1 MKGAL
6 SIMNNQ
12 KDQQMKQAVYF
23 IDDEPTDMR
32 STEVSSNS
40 MQTVIPN
47 SIPRTTVQKQSD
59 SQHSNCTTTVPANK
73 YVRKSA
79 LSNQRQQPV
88 APPYNQP
95 VQPTS
100 VYQQPAVS
108 APFNTQHPISQDNP
122 IETTIQKLQAKWVS
136 DSQKAYREKQFKFD
150 NSTLAPDSQGCLLI
164 LHSNGINTVGKPFSP
179 CRNLQAQKI
188 IEHDTKKGFIKYTFD
203 TPTGEHR
210 SVIVDA
216 DCSALQRYNLLQDNG
231 FIVDANLPATICAEL
246 IARYTASGLASIP
259 PQIKYSPGWYFS
271 EKHWGFQESEWVDLN
286 AVLLSFTVPPT
297 PDMILYQLV
306 SLYAILQERLPS
318 KMWIRRP
325 ICILTHEYLYTDLCI
340 DSTPYVFKKALES
353 LRDRPIVWIRSENIN
368 FNESSS
374 AYSRDKNYQALMNS
388 MQSNQKHPLYMVVSS
403 NLTPRQRTFC
413 LPIQDFIDPYEATNS
428 IDSIGGLI
436 NSIMNNA
443 NAFNLT
449 VERSFTKV
457 FDDLGE
463 DCSVQR
469 EIAALSMIADVVKWH
484 YSMQVPPQ
492 TLSVRCDEYLETYTR
507 YWDKLDTGSIL
518 APFRNALYAARRSNM
533 ICFRSLEDV
542 DISFDCQKEILYDDT
557 YYYTSTA
564 LLKKII
570 KAHLSSYM
578 PSDVLNRLKTTG
590 VLSGSVPKTLTL
602 APNEPKDFR
611 FRTLLR
617 SNLHQPG
624 SRDLVEV

>member
-1 MKGAL
+1 
-6 SIMNNQ
+6 MNNQ

-95 VQPTS
+95 VQPTN

-443 NAFNLT
+443 NAFNST
-449 VERSFTKV
+449 VKRSFTKV

-507 YWDKLDTGSIL
+507 YWERINDGNIL
-518 APFRNALYAARRSNM
+518 TPFRNALYAARRCDM
-533 ICFRSLEDV
+533 ICFRPLEDV
-542 DISFDCQKEILYDDT
+542 DSSFECQKEILYDDT

-570 KAHLSSYM
+570 KVQLRSYM
-578 PSDVLNRLKTTG
+578 PSDVLNRLKTAG
-590 VLSGSVPKTLTL
+590 VLSGSVPKTLTF
-602 APNEPKDFR
+602 APNESKDFR

-617 SNLHQPG
+617 SSLHQPG

>member
-1 MKGAL
+1 
-6 SIMNNQ
+6 MNNQ
-12 KDQQMKQAVYF
+12 KDLQMKQAVYF

-95 VQPTS
+95 VQPTN

-188 IEHDTKKGFIKYTFD
+188 IEHDTKKGFIKFTFD

-388 MQSNQKHPLYMVVSS
+388 TQSNQKHPLYMVVSS

-443 NAFNLT
+443 NAFNST

-507 YWDKLDTGSIL
+507 YWERINDGNIL
-518 APFRNALYAARRSNM
+518 TPFRNALYAARRSDM
-533 ICFRSLEDV
+533 ICFRPLEDV
-542 DISFDCQKEILYDDT
+542 DSSFECQKEILYDDT

-570 KAHLSSYM
+570 KVQLRSYM
-578 PSDVLNRLKTTG
+578 PSDVLNRLKTAG
-590 VLSGSVPKTLTL
+590 VLSGSVPKTLTF
-602 APNEPKDFR
+602 APNESKDFR

-617 SNLHQPG
+617 SSLHQPG
-624 SRDLVEV
+624 SRDLVEI

>member
-1 MKGAL
+1 
-6 SIMNNQ
+6 MNNQ

-95 VQPTS
+95 VQPTN

-271 EKHWGFQESEWVDLN
+271 EKHWRFQESEWVDLN

-388 MQSNQKHPLYMVVSS
+388 TQSNQKHPLYMVVSS

-443 NAFNLT
+443 NAFNST

-507 YWDKLDTGSIL
+507 YWERINDGNIL
-518 APFRNALYAARRSNM
+518 TPFRNALYAARRSDM
-533 ICFRSLEDV
+533 ICFRPLEDV
-542 DISFDCQKEILYDDT
+542 DSSFECQKEILYDDT

-570 KAHLSSYM
+570 KVQLRSYM
-578 PSDVLNRLKTTG
+578 PSDVLNRLKTAG
-590 VLSGSVPKTLTL
+590 VLSGSVPKTLTF
-602 APNEPKDFR
+602 APNESKDFR

-617 SNLHQPG
+617 SSLHQPG
-624 SRDLVEV
+624 SRDLVEI

>member
-1 MKGAL
+1 
-6 SIMNNQ
+6 MNNQ

-95 VQPTS
+95 VQPTN

-122 IETTIQKLQAKWVS
+122 IETTIQKLQAKWLS

-188 IEHDTKKGFIKYTFD
+188 IEHDTKKGFIKFTFD

-388 MQSNQKHPLYMVVSS
+388 TQSNQKHPLYMVVSS

-507 YWDKLDTGSIL
+507 YWERINDGNIL
-518 APFRNALYAARRSNM
+518 TPFRNALYAARRSDM
-533 ICFRSLEDV
+533 ICFRPLEDV
-542 DISFDCQKEILYDDT
+542 DSSFECQKEILYDDT

-570 KAHLSSYM
+570 KVQLRSYM
-578 PSDVLNRLKTTG
+578 PSDVLNRLKTAG
-590 VLSGSVPKTLTL
+590 VLSGSVPKTLTF
-602 APNEPKDFR
+602 APNESKDFR

-617 SNLHQPG
+617 SSLHQPG
-624 SRDLVEV
+624 SRDLVEI

>member
-1 MKGAL
+1 
-6 SIMNNQ
+6 MNNQ

-95 VQPTS
+95 VQPTN

-246 IARYTASGLASIP
+246 IARYTAFGLASIP

-388 MQSNQKHPLYMVVSS
+388 TQSNQKHPLYMVVSS

-443 NAFNLT
+443 NAFNST

-507 YWDKLDTGSIL
+507 YWERINDGNIL
-518 APFRNALYAARRSNM
+518 TPFRNALYAARRSDM
-533 ICFRSLEDV
+533 ICFRPLEDV
-542 DISFDCQKEILYDDT
+542 DSSFECQKEILYDDT

-570 KAHLSSYM
+570 KVQLRSYM
-578 PSDVLNRLKTTG
+578 PSDVLNRLKTAG
-590 VLSGSVPKTLTL
+590 VLSGSVPKTLTF
-602 APNEPKDFR
+602 APNESKDFR

-617 SNLHQPG
+617 SSLHQPG
-624 SRDLVEV
+624 SRDLVEI

>member
-1 MKGAL
+1 MNASNTSGMINAL
-6 SIMNNQ
+6 QNLDGTPYNPP
-12 KDQQMKQAVYF
+12 
-23 IDDEPTDMR
+23 E
-32 STEVSSNS
+32 EVSSTFPKRNWT
-40 MQTVIPN
+40 QTVTTTQDVTQCSTYYSAAPSN
-47 SIPRTTVQKQSD
+47 SPVPPSTPSHQSQQPSSSQCDLLEAKAQELQAAWESDVQK
-59 SQHSNCTTTVPANK
+59 AF
-73 YVRKSA
+73 RK
-79 LSNQRQQPV
+79 QR
-88 APPYNQP
+88 
-95 VQPTS
+95 
-100 VYQQPAVS
+100 
-108 APFNTQHPISQDNP
+108 
-122 IETTIQKLQAKWVS
+122 L
-136 DSQKAYREKQFKFD
+136 RFD
-150 NSTLAPDSQGCLLI
+150 NCALVEDFQGCLTYQC
-164 LHSNGINTVGKPFSP
+164 SNGENTIVKPFSP
-179 CRNLQAQKI
+179 CRNLRAQKI
-188 IEHDTKKGFIKYTFD
+188 VDHSTQKEYIKYTFD
-203 TPTGEHR
+203 TPTGEHK

-216 DCSALQRYNLLQDNG
+216 TCSALHRYNLLRDNG
-231 FIVDANLPATICAEL
+231 FIVFAHLLPTVCGEL
-246 IARYTASGLASIP
+246 IARYTAATRDSIP

-325 ICILTHEYLYTDLCI
+325 ICILTHEYLYTDSCI
-340 DSTPYVFKKALES
+340 DSTPYLFKKALES

-388 MQSNQKHPLYMVVSS
+388 MQSNQKHPLYMIVSS

-443 NAFNLT
+443 NAFNST

-507 YWDKLDTGSIL
+507 YWERINDGNIL
-518 APFRNALYAARRSNM
+518 TPFRNALYAARRSNM

-564 LLKKII
+564 LLKRII

-578 PSDVLNRLKTTG
+578 RPMC
-590 VLSGSVPKTLTL
+590 SV
-602 APNEPKDFR
+602 
-611 FRTLLR
+611 
-617 SNLHQPG
+617 
-624 SRDLVEV
+624 V

>member
-1 MKGAL
+1 
-6 SIMNNQ
+6 MNNQ

-95 VQPTS
+95 VQPTN

-210 SVIVDA
+210 SVIIDA

-443 NAFNLT
+443 NAFNST

-507 YWDKLDTGSIL
+507 YWERINDGNIL
-518 APFRNALYAARRSNM
+518 TPFRNALYAARRCDM
-533 ICFRSLEDV
+533 ICFRPLEDV
-542 DISFDCQKEILYDDT
+542 DSSFECQKEILYDDT

-570 KAHLSSYM
+570 KVQLRSYM
-578 PSDVLNRLKTTG
+578 PSDVLNRLKTAG
-590 VLSGSVPKTLTL
+590 VLSGSVPKTLTF
-602 APNEPKDFR
+602 APNESKDFR

-617 SNLHQPG
+617 SSLHQPG

>member
-1 MKGAL
+1 
-6 SIMNNQ
+6 MNNQ

-95 VQPTS
+95 VQPTN

-136 DSQKAYREKQFKFD
+136 DSQKAYKEKQFKFD

-443 NAFNLT
+443 NAFNST

-507 YWDKLDTGSIL
+507 YWERINDGNIL
-518 APFRNALYAARRSNM
+518 TPFRNALYAARRCDM
-533 ICFRSLEDV
+533 ICFRPLEDV
-542 DISFDCQKEILYDDT
+542 DSSFECQKEILYDDT

-570 KAHLSSYM
+570 KVQLRSYM
-578 PSDVLNRLKTTG
+578 PSDVLNRLKTAG
-590 VLSGSVPKTLTL
+590 VLSGSVPKTLTF
-602 APNEPKDFR
+602 APNESKDFR

-617 SNLHQPG
+617 SSLHQPG

>member
-1 MKGAL
+1 
-6 SIMNNQ
+6 MNNQ

-95 VQPTS
+95 VQPTN

-108 APFNTQHPISQDNP
+108 VPFNTQHPISQDNP

-150 NSTLAPDSQGCLLI
+150 NSALAPDSQGCLLI

-388 MQSNQKHPLYMVVSS
+388 TQSNQKHPLYMVVSS

-443 NAFNLT
+443 NAFNST

-507 YWDKLDTGSIL
+507 YWERINDGNIL
-518 APFRNALYAARRSNM
+518 TPFRNALYAARRSDM
-533 ICFRSLEDV
+533 ICFRPLEDV
-542 DISFDCQKEILYDDT
+542 DSSFECQKEILYDDT

-570 KAHLSSYM
+570 KVQLRSYM
-578 PSDVLNRLKTTG
+578 PSDVLNRLKTAG
-590 VLSGSVPKTLTL
+590 VLSGSVPKTLTF
-602 APNEPKDFR
+602 APNESKDFR

-617 SNLHQPG
+617 SSLHQPG
-624 SRDLVEV
+624 SRDLVEI

>member
-1 MKGAL
+1 MNASNTSGMINAL
-6 SIMNNQ
+6 QNLDGTPYNPP
-12 KDQQMKQAVYF
+12 
-23 IDDEPTDMR
+23 E
-32 STEVSSNS
+32 EVSSTFPKRNWT
-40 MQTVIPN
+40 QTV
-47 SIPRTTVQKQSD
+47 
-59 SQHSNCTTTVPANK
+59 TTTQDVTQCSTYYSAAPSNSPVPP
-73 YVRKSA
+73 STP
-79 LSNQRQQPV
+79 SHQSQQP
-88 APPYNQP
+88 
-95 VQPTS
+95 S
-100 VYQQPAVS
+100 S
-108 APFNTQHPISQDNP
+108 SQCDQLKAAW
-122 IETTIQKLQAKWVS
+122 ES
-136 DSQKAYREKQFKFD
+136 DAQKAYRQKALSFENYGLTTDPQGYLVLLYS
-150 NSTLAPDSQGCLLI
+150 NSVS
-164 LHSNGINTVGKPFSP
+164 TVGKPFSP

-388 MQSNQKHPLYMVVSS
+388 MQSDQRHPVYIVVSQD
-403 NLTPRQRTFC
+403 LTPRQRIFC
-413 LPIQDFIDPYEATNS
+413 LPVQNFSDHCVRTNS
-428 IDSIGGLI
+428 LNSIGDLI
-436 NSIMNNA
+436 KLIIGNSD
-443 NAFNLT
+443 AF
-449 VERSFTKV
+449 EAQIDKV
-457 FDDLGE
+457 YTEFFDELGE
-463 DCSVQR
+463 DCPVRQEISVLAA
-469 EIAALSMIADVVKWH
+469 IAAVVQWYFSIRDPSQKGVVARSH
-484 YSMQVPPQ
+484 NECL
-492 TLSVRCDEYLETYTR
+492 TLYIQ
-507 YWDKLDTGSIL
+507 YWERFNGDSINSL
-518 APFRNALYAARRSNM
+518 FRNALYAARRSDM
-533 ICFRSLEDV
+533 ICFRPLEDV
-542 DISFDCQKEILYDDT
+542 DSSFDCQKEILYDDT

-570 KAHLSSYM
+570 KVQLRSYM
-578 PSDVLNRLKTTG
+578 PSDVLNRLKTAG
-590 VLSGSVPKTLTL
+590 VLSGSVPKTLTF
-602 APNEPKDFR
+602 APNESKDFR

-617 SNLHQPG
+617 SSLHQPG
-624 SRDLVEV
+624 SRDLVEI

>member
-1 MKGAL
+1 
-6 SIMNNQ
+6 MNNQ

-95 VQPTS
+95 VQPTN

-353 LRDRPIVWIRSENIN
+353 LRDRPIVWIRSENID

-388 MQSNQKHPLYMVVSS
+388 TQSNQKHPLYMVVSS

-443 NAFNLT
+443 NAFNST

-507 YWDKLDTGSIL
+507 YWERINDGNIL
-518 APFRNALYAARRSNM
+518 TPFRNALYAARRSDM
-533 ICFRSLEDV
+533 ICFRPLEDV
-542 DISFDCQKEILYDDT
+542 DSSFECQKEILYDDT

-570 KAHLSSYM
+570 KVQLRSYM
-578 PSDVLNRLKTTG
+578 PSDVLNRLKTAG
-590 VLSGSVPKTLTL
+590 VLSGSVPKTLTF
-602 APNEPKDFR
+602 APNESKDFR

-617 SNLHQPG
+617 SSLHQPG
-624 SRDLVEV
+624 SRDLVEI

>member
-1 MKGAL
+1 MNASNTSGMINAL
-6 SIMNNQ
+6 QNLDGTPYNPP
-12 KDQQMKQAVYF
+12 
-23 IDDEPTDMR
+23 E
-32 STEVSSNS
+32 EVSSTLPKRNWT
-40 MQTVIPN
+40 QTVTTTQDVTQRPTYSQRPIYYN
-47 SIPRTTVQKQSD
+47 SPVPPSAPSHQSQQPSSSQCDLLEAKAQELQAAWESDVQK
-59 SQHSNCTTTVPANK
+59 AF
-73 YVRKSA
+73 RK
-79 LSNQRQQPV
+79 QR
-88 APPYNQP
+88 
-95 VQPTS
+95 
-100 VYQQPAVS
+100 
-108 APFNTQHPISQDNP
+108 
-122 IETTIQKLQAKWVS
+122 L
-136 DSQKAYREKQFKFD
+136 RFD
-150 NSTLAPDSQGCLLI
+150 NCALVEDFQGCLTYQC
-164 LHSNGINTVGKPFSP
+164 SNGENTIVKPFSP
-179 CRNLQAQKI
+179 CRNLRAQKI
-188 IEHDTKKGFIKYTFD
+188 VDHSTQKEYIKYTFD
-203 TPTGEHR
+203 TPTGEHK

-216 DCSALQRYNLLQDNG
+216 TCSALHRYNLLRDNG
-231 FIVDANLPATICAEL
+231 FIVFAHLLPTVCGEL
-246 IARYTASGLASIP
+246 IARYTAATRDSIP

-286 AVLLSFTVPPT
+286 TVLLSFTISPT
-297 PDMILYQLV
+297 PDVIMYQLV

-325 ICILTHEYLYTDLCI
+325 ICILTHEYLYTDSCI
-340 DSTPYVFKKALES
+340 DSTPYLFKKALES

-388 MQSNQKHPLYMVVSS
+388 MQSNQKHPLYMIVSS

-443 NAFNLT
+443 NAFNST

-507 YWDKLDTGSIL
+507 YWERINDGNIL
-518 APFRNALYAARRSNM
+518 TPFRNALYAARRSNM

-578 PSDVLNRLKTTG
+578 PSDVLSRLKTVG
-590 VLSGSVPKTLTL
+590 VLSGSVSKTLTL
-602 APNEPKDFR
+602 APNESKDFR

-617 SNLHQPG
+617 SSLHQPG
-624 SRDLVEV
+624 SRDLVEI

>member
-1 MKGAL
+1 
-6 SIMNNQ
+6 MNNQ

-59 SQHSNCTTTVPANK
+59 SQHSNCATTVPANK

-95 VQPTS
+95 VQPTN

-286 AVLLSFTVPPT
+286 TVLLSFTVPPT

-443 NAFNLT
+443 NAFNST

-507 YWDKLDTGSIL
+507 YWNKLNDGNIL
-518 APFRNALYAARRSNM
+518 APFRNALYASRRSDM
-533 ICFRSLEDV
+533 ICFRPLEDV
-542 DISFDCQKEILYDDT
+542 DSSFDCQKEILYDDT

-570 KAHLSSYM
+570 KVQLRSYM
-578 PSDVLNRLKTTG
+578 PSDVLNRLKTAG

>member
-1 MKGAL
+1 MNASNTSGMINAL
-6 SIMNNQ
+6 QNLDGTPYNPP
-12 KDQQMKQAVYF
+12 
-23 IDDEPTDMR
+23 E
-32 STEVSSNS
+32 EVSSTFPKRNWT
-40 MQTVIPN
+40 QTVTTTQDVTQCSTYYSAAPSN
-47 SIPRTTVQKQSD
+47 SPVPPSTPSHQSQQPSSSQCDLLEAKAQELQAAWESDVQK
-59 SQHSNCTTTVPANK
+59 AF
-73 YVRKSA
+73 RK
-79 LSNQRQQPV
+79 QR
-88 APPYNQP
+88 
-95 VQPTS
+95 
-100 VYQQPAVS
+100 
-108 APFNTQHPISQDNP
+108 
-122 IETTIQKLQAKWVS
+122 L
-136 DSQKAYREKQFKFD
+136 RFD
-150 NSTLAPDSQGCLLI
+150 NCALVEDFQGCLTYQC
-164 LHSNGINTVGKPFSP
+164 SNGENTIVKPFSP
-179 CRNLQAQKI
+179 CRNLRAQKI
-188 IEHDTKKGFIKYTFD
+188 VDHSTQKEYIKYTFD
-203 TPTGEHR
+203 TPTGEHK

-216 DCSALQRYNLLQDNG
+216 TCCALHRYNLLRDNG
-231 FIVDANLPATICAEL
+231 FIVFAHLLPTVCGEL
-246 IARYTASGLASIP
+246 IARYTAATRDSIP

-286 AVLLSFTVPPT
+286 TVLLSFTISPT
-297 PDMILYQLV
+297 PDVIMYQLV

-325 ICILTHEYLYTDLCI
+325 ICILTHEYLYTDSCI
-340 DSTPYVFKKALES
+340 DSTPYLFKKALES

-388 MQSNQKHPLYMVVSS
+388 MQSNQKHPLYMIVSS

-443 NAFNLT
+443 NAFNST

-507 YWDKLDTGSIL
+507 YWERINDGNIL
-518 APFRNALYAARRSNM
+518 TPFRNALYAARRSNM

-564 LLKKII
+564 LLKRII

-578 PSDVLNRLKTTG
+578 PSDVLSRLKTVG
-590 VLSGSVPKTLTL
+590 VLSGSVSKTLTL
-602 APNEPKDFR
+602 APNESKDFR

-617 SNLHQPG
+617 STLHQPG
-624 SRDLVEV
+624 SRDLVEI

>member
-1 MKGAL
+1 
-6 SIMNNQ
+6 MNNQ

-47 SIPRTTVQKQSD
+47 SIPQTTVQKQSD

-95 VQPTS
+95 VQPTN

-150 NSTLAPDSQGCLLI
+150 NSTLALDSQGCLLI

-203 TPTGEHR
+203 TPTEEHR

-297 PDMILYQLV
+297 PDIILYQLV

-353 LRDRPIVWIRSENIN
+353 LRDRHIVWIRSENIN

-388 MQSNQKHPLYMVVSS
+388 TQSNQKHPLYMVVSS

-443 NAFNLT
+443 NAFNST

-507 YWDKLDTGSIL
+507 YWERINDGNIL
-518 APFRNALYAARRSNM
+518 TPFRNALYAARRSNM
-533 ICFRSLEDV
+533 IYFRPLEDV
-542 DISFDCQKEILYDDT
+542 DSSFDCQREILYDDT

-570 KAHLSSYM
+570 KVHLSSYM

>member
-1 MKGAL
+1 
-6 SIMNNQ
+6 MNNQ

-95 VQPTS
+95 VQPTN

-122 IETTIQKLQAKWVS
+122 IETTIQKLQAKWAS

-388 MQSNQKHPLYMVVSS
+388 TQSNQKHPLYMVVSS

-443 NAFNLT
+443 NAFNST

-507 YWDKLDTGSIL
+507 YWERINDGNIL
-518 APFRNALYAARRSNM
+518 TPFRNALYAARRSDM
-533 ICFRSLEDV
+533 ICFRPLEDV
-542 DISFDCQKEILYDDT
+542 DSSFECQKEILYDDT

-570 KAHLSSYM
+570 KVQLRSYM
-578 PSDVLNRLKTTG
+578 PSDVLNRLKTAG
-590 VLSGSVPKTLTL
+590 VLSGSVPKTLTF
-602 APNEPKDFR
+602 APNESKDFR

-617 SNLHQPG
+617 SSLHQPG
-624 SRDLVEV
+624 SRDLVEI

>member
-1 MKGAL
+1 
-6 SIMNNQ
+6 MNNQ

-95 VQPTS
+95 VQPTN

-150 NSTLAPDSQGCLLI
+150 NSTLALDSQGCLLI

-271 EKHWGFQESEWVDLN
+271 EKHWEFQESEWVDLN

-443 NAFNLT
+443 NAFNST

-507 YWDKLDTGSIL
+507 YWERINDGNIL
-518 APFRNALYAARRSNM
+518 TPFRNALYAARCCM
-533 ICFRSLEDV
+533 L
-542 DISFDCQKEILYDDT
+542 
-557 YYYTSTA
+557 
-564 LLKKII
+564 
-570 KAHLSSYM
+570 
-578 PSDVLNRLKTTG
+578 
-590 VLSGSVPKTLTL
+590 
-602 APNEPKDFR
+602 
-611 FRTLLR
+611 
-617 SNLHQPG
+617 
-624 SRDLVEV
+624 

>member
-1 MKGAL
+1 
-6 SIMNNQ
+6 MNNQ

-95 VQPTS
+95 VQPTN

-150 NSTLAPDSQGCLLI
+150 NSALAPDSQGCLLI

-179 CRNLQAQKI
+179 CRNLRAQKI

>member
-1 MKGAL
+1 
-6 SIMNNQ
+6 MNNQ

-95 VQPTS
+95 VQPTN

-203 TPTGEHR
+203 TPTGEHK

-388 MQSNQKHPLYMVVSS
+388 TQSNQKHPLYMVVSS

-443 NAFNLT
+443 NAFNST

-507 YWDKLDTGSIL
+507 YWERINDGNIL
-518 APFRNALYAARRSNM
+518 TPFRNALYAARRSDM
-533 ICFRSLEDV
+533 ICFRPLEDV
-542 DISFDCQKEILYDDT
+542 DSSFECQKEILYDDT

-570 KAHLSSYM
+570 KVQLRSYM
-578 PSDVLNRLKTTG
+578 PSDVLNRLKTAG
-590 VLSGSVPKTLTL
+590 VLSGSVPKTLTF
-602 APNEPKDFR
+602 APNESKDFR

-617 SNLHQPG
+617 SSLHQPG
-624 SRDLVEV
+624 SRDLVEI

>member
-1 MKGAL
+1 
-6 SIMNNQ
+6 MNNQ

-95 VQPTS
+95 VQPTN

-179 CRNLQAQKI
+179 CRNPQAQKI

-388 MQSNQKHPLYMVVSS
+388 TQSNQKHPLYMVVSS

-443 NAFNLT
+443 NAFNST

-507 YWDKLDTGSIL
+507 YWERINDGNIL
-518 APFRNALYAARRSNM
+518 TPFRNALYAARRSDM
-533 ICFRSLEDV
+533 ICFRPLEDV
-542 DISFDCQKEILYDDT
+542 DSSFECQKEILYDDT

-570 KAHLSSYM
+570 KVQLRSYM
-578 PSDVLNRLKTTG
+578 PSDVLNRLKTAG
-590 VLSGSVPKTLTL
+590 VLSGSVPKTLTF
-602 APNEPKDFR
+602 APNESKDFR

-617 SNLHQPG
+617 SSLHQPG
-624 SRDLVEV
+624 SRDLVEI

>member
-1 MKGAL
+1 
-6 SIMNNQ
+6 MNNQ

-95 VQPTS
+95 VQPTN

-388 MQSNQKHPLYMVVSS
+388 TQSNQKHPLYMVVSS

-443 NAFNLT
+443 NAFNST

-507 YWDKLDTGSIL
+507 YWERINDGNIL

-578 PSDVLNRLKTTG
+578 PSDVLSRLKTVG
-590 VLSGSVPKTLTL
+590 VLSGSVSKTLTL
-602 APNEPKDFR
+602 APNESKDFR

-617 SNLHQPG
+617 STLHQPG
-624 SRDLVEV
+624 SRDLVEI

>member
-1 MKGAL
+1 
-6 SIMNNQ
+6 MNNQ

-32 STEVSSNS
+32 STDVSSNS

-95 VQPTS
+95 VQPTN

>member
-1 MKGAL
+1 
-6 SIMNNQ
+6 MNNQ

-95 VQPTS
+95 VQPTN

-108 APFNTQHPISQDNP
+108 APFNTQHPISQDNS
-122 IETTIQKLQAKWVS
+122 IETTIQKLQAKWLS

-188 IEHDTKKGFIKYTFD
+188 IEHDTKKGFNKYTFD

-624 SRDLVEV
+624 SRDLAEI

>member
-1 MKGAL
+1 
-6 SIMNNQ
+6 MNNQ

-47 SIPRTTVQKQSD
+47 SIPQTTVQKQSD

-95 VQPTS
+95 VQPTN

-203 TPTGEHR
+203 TPTEEHR

-297 PDMILYQLV
+297 PDIILYQLV

-388 MQSNQKHPLYMVVSS
+388 TQSNQKHPLYMVVSS

-443 NAFNLT
+443 NAFNST

-507 YWDKLDTGSIL
+507 YWERINDGNIL
-518 APFRNALYAARRSNM
+518 TPFRNALYAARRSDM
-533 ICFRSLEDV
+533 ICFRPLEDV
-542 DISFDCQKEILYDDT
+542 DSSFECQKEILYDDT

>member
-1 MKGAL
+1 MNASNTSGMINAL
-6 SIMNNQ
+6 QNLDGTPYNPP
-12 KDQQMKQAVYF
+12 
-23 IDDEPTDMR
+23 E
-32 STEVSSNS
+32 EVSSTFPKRNWT
-40 MQTVIPN
+40 QTVTTTQDVTQCSTYYSAAPSN
-47 SIPRTTVQKQSD
+47 SPVPPSTPSHQSQQPSSSQCDLLEAKAQELQAAWESDVQK
-59 SQHSNCTTTVPANK
+59 AF
-73 YVRKSA
+73 RK
-79 LSNQRQQPV
+79 QR
-88 APPYNQP
+88 
-95 VQPTS
+95 
-100 VYQQPAVS
+100 
-108 APFNTQHPISQDNP
+108 
-122 IETTIQKLQAKWVS
+122 L
-136 DSQKAYREKQFKFD
+136 RFD
-150 NSTLAPDSQGCLLI
+150 NCALVEDFQGCLTYQC
-164 LHSNGINTVGKPFSP
+164 SNGENTIVKPFSP
-179 CRNLQAQKI
+179 CRNLRAQKI
-188 IEHDTKKGFIKYTFD
+188 VDHSTQKEYIKYTFD
-203 TPTGEHR
+203 TPTGEHK

-216 DCSALQRYNLLQDNG
+216 TCSALHRYNLLRDNG
-231 FIVDANLPATICAEL
+231 FIVFAHLLPTVCGEL
-246 IARYTASGLASIP
+246 IARYTAATRDSIP

-286 AVLLSFTVPPT
+286 TVLLSFTISPT
-297 PDMILYQLV
+297 PDVIMYQLV

-325 ICILTHEYLYTDLCI
+325 ICILTHEYLYTDSCI
-340 DSTPYVFKKALES
+340 DSTPHLFKKALES

-388 MQSNQKHPLYMVVSS
+388 MQSNQKHPLYMIVSS

-443 NAFNLT
+443 NAFNST

-507 YWDKLDTGSIL
+507 YWERINDGNIL
-518 APFRNALYAARRSNM
+518 TPFRNALYAARRSNM

-578 PSDVLNRLKTTG
+578 PSDVLSRLKTVG
-590 VLSGSVPKTLTL
+590 VLSGSVSKTLTL
-602 APNEPKDFR
+602 APNESKDFR

-617 SNLHQPG
+617 STLHQPG

>member
-1 MKGAL
+1 MNASNTSGMINAL
-6 SIMNNQ
+6 QNLDGTPYNPP
-12 KDQQMKQAVYF
+12 
-23 IDDEPTDMR
+23 E
-32 STEVSSNS
+32 EVSSTLPKRNWT
-40 MQTVIPN
+40 QTVTTTQDVTQRPTYSQRPIYYN
-47 SIPRTTVQKQSD
+47 SPVPPSTPSHQSQQPSSSQCNPLDANAQELQAAWESDVQK
-59 SQHSNCTTTVPANK
+59 AF
-73 YVRKSA
+73 RK
-79 LSNQRQQPV
+79 QR
-88 APPYNQP
+88 
-95 VQPTS
+95 
-100 VYQQPAVS
+100 
-108 APFNTQHPISQDNP
+108 
-122 IETTIQKLQAKWVS
+122 L
-136 DSQKAYREKQFKFD
+136 RFD
-150 NSTLAPDSQGCLLI
+150 NCALVEDFQGCLTYQC
-164 LHSNGINTVGKPFSP
+164 SNGENTIVKPFSP
-179 CRNLQAQKI
+179 CRNLRAQKI
-188 IEHDTKKGFIKYTFD
+188 VDHSTQKEYIKYTFD
-203 TPTGEHR
+203 TPTGEHK

-216 DCSALQRYNLLQDNG
+216 TCSALHRYNLLRDNG
-231 FIVDANLPATICAEL
+231 FIVFAHLLPTVCGEL
-246 IARYTASGLASIP
+246 IARYTAATRDSIP

-286 AVLLSFTVPPT
+286 TVLLSFTISPT
-297 PDMILYQLV
+297 PDVIMYQLV

-325 ICILTHEYLYTDLCI
+325 ICILTHEYLYTDSCI
-340 DSTPYVFKKALES
+340 DSTPYLFKKALES

-443 NAFNLT
+443 NAFNST

-507 YWDKLDTGSIL
+507 YWERINDGNIL
-518 APFRNALYAARRSNM
+518 TPFRNALYAARRSDM
-533 ICFRSLEDV
+533 ICFRPLEDV
-542 DISFDCQKEILYDDT
+542 DSSFDCQKEILYDDT

-570 KAHLSSYM
+570 KVQLRSYM
-578 PSDVLNRLKTTG
+578 PSDVLNRLKTAG
-590 VLSGSVPKTLTL
+590 VLSGSVPKTLTF
-602 APNEPKDFR
+602 APNESKDFR

-617 SNLHQPG
+617 SSLHQPG
-624 SRDLVEV
+624 SRDLVEI

>member
-1 MKGAL
+1 
-6 SIMNNQ
+6 MNNQ

-95 VQPTS
+95 VQPTN

-443 NAFNLT
+443 NAFNST

-507 YWDKLDTGSIL
+507 YWERINDGNIL
-518 APFRNALYAARRSNM
+518 TPFRNALYAARRCDM
-533 ICFRSLEDV
+533 ICFRPLEDV
-542 DISFDCQKEILYDDT
+542 DSSFECQKEILYDDT

-570 KAHLSSYM
+570 KVQLRSYM
-578 PSDVLNRLKTTG
+578 PSDVLNRLKTAG
-590 VLSGSVPKTLTL
+590 VLSGSVPKTLTF

>member
-1 MKGAL
+1 
-6 SIMNNQ
+6 MNNQ

-88 APPYNQP
+88 TPPYNQP
-95 VQPTS
+95 VQPTN

-428 IDSIGGLI
+428 I
-436 NSIMNNA
+436 MNNA
-443 NAFNLT
+443 NAFNST

-533 ICFRSLEDV
+533 IYFRPLEDV
-542 DISFDCQKEILYDDT
+542 DSSFDCQREILYDDT

-624 SRDLVEV
+624 SRDLAEI

>member
-1 MKGAL
+1 MNASNTSGMINAL
-6 SIMNNQ
+6 QNLDGTPYNPP
-12 KDQQMKQAVYF
+12 
-23 IDDEPTDMR
+23 E
-32 STEVSSNS
+32 EVSSTFPKRNWT
-40 MQTVIPN
+40 QTVTTTQDVTQCSTYYSAAPSN
-47 SIPRTTVQKQSD
+47 SLVPPSTPSHQSQQPSSSQCDLLEAKAQELQAAWESDVQK
-59 SQHSNCTTTVPANK
+59 AF
-73 YVRKSA
+73 RK
-79 LSNQRQQPV
+79 QR
-88 APPYNQP
+88 
-95 VQPTS
+95 
-100 VYQQPAVS
+100 
-108 APFNTQHPISQDNP
+108 
-122 IETTIQKLQAKWVS
+122 L
-136 DSQKAYREKQFKFD
+136 RFD
-150 NSTLAPDSQGCLLI
+150 NCALVEDFQGCLTYQC
-164 LHSNGINTVGKPFSP
+164 SNGENTIVKPFSP
-179 CRNLQAQKI
+179 CRNLRAQKI
-188 IEHDTKKGFIKYTFD
+188 VDHSTQKEYIKYTFD
-203 TPTGEHR
+203 TPTGEHK

-216 DCSALQRYNLLQDNG
+216 TCSALHRYNLLRDNG
-231 FIVDANLPATICAEL
+231 FIVFAHLLPTVCGEL
-246 IARYTASGLASIP
+246 IARYTAATRDSIP

-286 AVLLSFTVPPT
+286 TVLLSFTISPT
-297 PDMILYQLV
+297 PDVIMYQLV

-325 ICILTHEYLYTDLCI
+325 ICILTHEYLYTDSCI
-340 DSTPYVFKKALES
+340 DSTPYLFKKALES

-388 MQSNQKHPLYMVVSS
+388 MQSNQKHPLYMIVSS

-443 NAFNLT
+443 NAFNST

-507 YWDKLDTGSIL
+507 YWERINDGNIL
-518 APFRNALYAARRSNM
+518 TPFRNALYAARRSNM

-578 PSDVLNRLKTTG
+578 PSDVLNRLKTAG
-590 VLSGSVPKTLTL
+590 VLSGSVPKTLTF
-602 APNEPKDFR
+602 APNESKDFR

-617 SNLHQPG
+617 SSLHQPG
-624 SRDLVEV
+624 SRDLVEI

>member
-1 MKGAL
+1 MNASNTSGMINAL
-6 SIMNNQ
+6 QNLDGTPYNPP
-12 KDQQMKQAVYF
+12 
-23 IDDEPTDMR
+23 E
-32 STEVSSNS
+32 EVSSTFPKRNWT
-40 MQTVIPN
+40 QTV
-47 SIPRTTVQKQSD
+47 
-59 SQHSNCTTTVPANK
+59 TTTQDVTQCSTYYSAAPSNSPVP
-73 YVRKSA
+73 S
-79 LSNQRQQPV
+79 STPSHQSQQP
-88 APPYNQP
+88 
-95 VQPTS
+95 S
-100 VYQQPAVS
+100 S
-108 APFNTQHPISQDNP
+108 SQCDP
-122 IETTIQKLQAKWVS
+122 LKAKAQEFKAAWES
-136 DSQKAYREKQFKFD
+136 DAQKAYRQKALSFENYGLTTNPQGYLVLLYS
-150 NSTLAPDSQGCLLI
+150 NSVS
-164 LHSNGINTVGKPFSP
+164 TVGKPFSP
-179 CRNLQAQKI
+179 CRNLRAQKI
-188 IEHDTKKGFIKYTFD
+188 VDHSTQKEYIKYTFD
-203 TPTGEHR
+203 TPTGEHK

-216 DCSALQRYNLLQDNG
+216 TCSALHRYNLLRDNG
-231 FIVDANLPATICAEL
+231 FIVFAHLLPTVCGEL
-246 IARYTASGLASIP
+246 IARYTAATRDSIP

-286 AVLLSFTVPPT
+286 TVLLSFTISPT
-297 PDMILYQLV
+297 PDVIMYQLV

-325 ICILTHEYLYTDLCI
+325 ICILTHEYLYTDSCI
-340 DSTPYVFKKALES
+340 DSTPYLFKKALES

-388 MQSNQKHPLYMVVSS
+388 MQSNQKHPLYMIVSS

-443 NAFNLT
+443 NAFNST

-507 YWDKLDTGSIL
+507 YWERINDGNIL
-518 APFRNALYAARRSNM
+518 TPFRNALYAARRSNM

-578 PSDVLNRLKTTG
+578 PSDVLSRLKTVG
-590 VLSGSVPKTLTL
+590 VLSGSVSKTLTL
-602 APNEPKDFR
+602 APNESKDFR

-617 SNLHQPG
+617 STLHQPG

>member
-1 MKGAL
+1 MNASNTSGMINAL
-6 SIMNNQ
+6 QNLDGTPYNPP
-12 KDQQMKQAVYF
+12 
-23 IDDEPTDMR
+23 E
-32 STEVSSNS
+32 EVSSTFPKRNWT
-40 MQTVIPN
+40 QTVTTTQDVTQCSTYYSAAPSN
-47 SIPRTTVQKQSD
+47 SPVPPSTPSHQSQQPSSSQCDLLEAKAQELQAAWESDVQK
-59 SQHSNCTTTVPANK
+59 AF
-73 YVRKSA
+73 RK
-79 LSNQRQQPV
+79 QR
-88 APPYNQP
+88 
-95 VQPTS
+95 
-100 VYQQPAVS
+100 
-108 APFNTQHPISQDNP
+108 
-122 IETTIQKLQAKWVS
+122 L
-136 DSQKAYREKQFKFD
+136 RFD
-150 NSTLAPDSQGCLLI
+150 NCALVEDFQGCLTYQC
-164 LHSNGINTVGKPFSP
+164 SNGENTIVKPFSP
-179 CRNLQAQKI
+179 CRNLRAQKI
-188 IEHDTKKGFIKYTFD
+188 VDHSTQKEYIKYTFD
-203 TPTGEHR
+203 TPTGEHK

-216 DCSALQRYNLLQDNG
+216 TCSALHRYNLLRDNG
-231 FIVDANLPATICAEL
+231 FIVFAHLLPTVCGEL
-246 IARYTASGLASIP
+246 IARYTAATRDSIP

-286 AVLLSFTVPPT
+286 TVLLSFTISPT
-297 PDMILYQLV
+297 PDVIMYQLV

-325 ICILTHEYLYTDLCI
+325 ICILTHEYLYTDSCI
-340 DSTPYVFKKALES
+340 DSTPYLFKKALES

-388 MQSNQKHPLYMVVSS
+388 MQSNQKHPLYMIVSS

-443 NAFNLT
+443 NAFNST

-507 YWDKLDTGSIL
+507 YWERINDGNIL
-518 APFRNALYAARRSNM
+518 TPFRNALYAARRSNM

-542 DISFDCQKEILYDDT
+542 DISFDCQKEILIRINRIT
-557 YYYTSTA
+557 ISA
-564 LLKKII
+564 GASGLLLSFCSAAVSCIMPQ
-570 KAHLSSYM
+570 KASFS
-578 PSDVLNRLKTTG
+578 KTFCHKLPYFT
-590 VLSGSVPKTLTL
+590 
-602 APNEPKDFR
+602 
-611 FRTLLR
+611 
-617 SNLHQPG
+617 
-624 SRDLVEV
+624 

>member
-1 MKGAL
+1 
-6 SIMNNQ
+6 MNNQ

-47 SIPRTTVQKQSD
+47 SIPQTTVQKQSD

-95 VQPTS
+95 VQPTN

-108 APFNTQHPISQDNP
+108 APFNTQHPISQDNS

-297 PDMILYQLV
+297 PDIILYQLV

-388 MQSNQKHPLYMVVSS
+388 TQSNQKHPLYMVVSS

-443 NAFNLT
+443 NAFNST

-507 YWDKLDTGSIL
+507 YWERINDGNIL
-518 APFRNALYAARRSNM
+518 TPFRNALYAARRSDM
-533 ICFRSLEDV
+533 ICFRPLEDV
-542 DISFDCQKEILYDDT
+542 DSSFECQKEILYDDT

-570 KAHLSSYM
+570 KVQLRSYM
-578 PSDVLNRLKTTG
+578 PSDVLNRLKTAG
-590 VLSGSVPKTLTL
+590 VLSGSVPKTLTF
-602 APNEPKDFR
+602 APNESKDFR

-617 SNLHQPG
+617 SSLHQPG
-624 SRDLVEV
+624 SRDLVEI